1 MEWYDYIAWAALVAQ
16 ALFLYHAV
24 RNYRYALAKLRK
36 EHHLLYRP
44 KAALIVPCRG
54 LEAQFHS
61 NIRSFFQQD
70 YNNYR
75 LFFVVGDTSDPA
87 YAELDRIA
95 NALRRESQ
103 ALDVQILVAGASTSS
118 SQKIHNLLHA
128 IQRVP
133 TDTEVLA
140 FADSD
145 ICVDRDWLSRLVWP
159 LRRSKCGL
167 ATGYRWFVP
176 TRNNLASLVLSAVN
190 ASVAQL
196 LGNSRFNQA
205 WGGSMAVR
213 AEDFRRLNLRQT
225 WKGTLSDDLS
235 LSRAVRKAGMKVTF
249 VPGCL
254 VASLE
259 AMSWSAFYEF
269 ARRQFLITRVY
280 TPATWWLG
288 FLSSLGS
295 VAGLWGGAAVALWAA
310 RDQEM
315 PWLYAAVPVIFLAGQ
330 LLRAVLRQRMAVKI
344 LSAYRRQ
351 LVPTAWADILGSWL
365 WSLLLLFV
373 LLSSAFGRTIRWRGI
388 RYRLDS
394 PHKTTIL
401 TEP

>member
-24 RNYRYALAKLRK
+24 RNYRYALAKLSK

-44 KAALIVPCRG
+44 QTALIVPCRG
-54 LEAQFHS
+54 LEAQFRS

-87 YAELDRIA
+87 YAELSRIA
-95 NALRRESQ
+95 NALRRESK

-128 IQRVP
+128 IQHVP
-133 TDTEVLA
+133 ADTEVLA

-159 LRRSKCGL
+159 LRRHQCGL

-176 TRNNLASLVLSAVN
+176 TRNNLASLVLSAIN

-213 AEDFRRLNLRQT
+213 AEDFRRLHLPQA
-225 WKGTLSDDLS
+225 WKSTLSDDLS

-259 AMSWSAFYEF
+259 STTWPKFYEF

-280 TPATWWLG
+280 APGTWWLG
-288 FLSSLGS
+288 LLSSLGS
-295 VAGLWGGAAVALWAA
+295 VAGLWGGAAVALAA
-310 RDQEM
+310 RYQGT
-315 PWLYAAVPVIFLAGQ
+315 PWLCAAVPVTFLAGQ
-330 LLRAVLRQRMAVKI
+330 LLRAVLRQRMAMKI
-344 LSAYRRQ
+344 LSPYRRQ
-351 LVPTAWADILGSWL
+351 LVPTAVADIGGSWL
-365 WSLLLLFV
+365 WSLLLLLA

-388 RYRLDS
+388 RYKLDG
-394 PHKTTIL
+394 PDKTTVL
-401 TEP
+401 SEA